1 MRATGVGIAW
11 GVPPMSLRGWI
22 GSGVLLAAVAGVA
35 LGLAFWKKKTIE
47 TAIAAGANQPEP
59 MESVSVAVA
68 QPREHRPTTTSIG
81 TVWALRSIALK
92 NELAGTVKSASLT
105 PGQVVEPGAV
115 LVALDV
121 SVEEA
126 ELKAQEAQ
134 LALAEALLTR
144 ARRASTTQS
153 VPEEEV
159 DRARAQRDVALAQIA
174 RSKAV
179 IARKTIR
186 APFKARVGISDV
198 HPGQYLAEGTQLTTL
213 QGVDPAVHVDFA
225 IPQAVAAALR
235 EGDPVEVFAG
245 DNRTPAP
252 AKVVAVDARV
262 DPATRNAM
270 VRARVESADGP
281 SPGAAVRVRIPAGP
295 PRTAMAVPAS
305 ALRKGAG
312 GDHVFVVAPGPDGK
326 SRAKARPVVAGSMV
340 GDDVLIVDGL
350 KAGETV
356 ATSGSFKLRDG
367 LLVVPAEPK

>member
-1 MRATGVGIAW
+1 
-11 GVPPMSLRGWI
+11 MSLRGWI
-22 GSGVLLAAVAGVA
+22 GSGVLLAAVVGGG
-35 LGLAFWKKKTIE
+35 LGLAYLKKKDIE
-47 TAIAAGANQPEP
+47 AAVAAGANHPEP
-59 MESVSVAVA
+59 TESVAVTVA
-68 QPREHRPTTTSIG
+68 RPREHRRTTTAIG
-81 TVWALRSIALK
+81 TVWALRSITLK
-92 NELAGTVKSASLT
+92 NELSGTVKQVALT

-134 LALAEALLTR
+134 LALAETVLAR

-159 DRARAQRDVALAQIA
+159 DRARAQRDVAVAMIA
-174 RSKAV
+174 KSRAV

-186 APFKARVGISDV
+186 APFKARVGICDV

-225 IPQAVAAALR
+225 IPQMIAAGVR
-235 EGDPVEVFAG
+235 EGDTVEVFAG
-245 DNRTPAP
+245 GNITPVP

-270 VRARVESADGP
+270 VRARVDSADGP
-281 SPGAAVRVRIPAGP
+281 APGAAVRVRVPAGP
-295 PRTAMAVPAS
+295 PQAAVAVPAS
-305 ALRKGAG
+305 ALRKGPG
-312 GDHVFVVAPGPDGK
+312 GDHVFVIAPGPDGK
-326 SRAKARPVVAGSMV
+326 PRAKVRRVEVGTTV
-340 GDDVLIVDGL
+340 GDEVLLADGL
-350 KAGETV
+350 TAGETV

-367 LLVVPAEPK
+367 LLVVPNSESQPK